1 MFEMPIFRKIAAALA
16 GSLLPAAA
24 IAATLGGADY
34 ATQYDFSEFF
44 QATDGKPFHVIVAG
58 DPFPGLAPDAVA
70 ATLLPQM
77 QANKPRPRLTFT
89 YAAPAERP
97 RPYYRL
103 VLVFNAANDLGAGS
117 VCATGQT
124 RVKPGIPGRVHVYAI
139 YCRNELALSQLTG
152 WTNASGPDDPRVG
165 ELFKDVFAQLFS
177 DAMHLR
183 PQNANPSFR

>member
-1 MFEMPIFRKIAAALA
+1 MPLLRKIAATLA
-16 GSLLPAAA
+16 TALLPVAAV
-24 IAATLGGADY
+24 AATLGGADY

-44 QATDGKPFHVIVAG
+44 QATDGKPFQVIVAG
-58 DPFPGLAPDAVA
+58 DPFPGLAPDVVA
-70 ATLLPQM
+70 PTLLAQM

-89 YAAPAERP
+89 YAPPPERP

-103 VLVFNAANDLGAGS
+103 VLVFNAANDLGAGP
-117 VCATGQT
+117 VCANGET
-124 RVKPGIPGRVHVYAI
+124 RLKPGIPGRVHVFAV